1 MRTEGKARSGKDLG
15 FCLREAGATGACVGE
30 GQHRTDLAVRVLP
43 LAMCEGRA
51 EPWGLWQNP
60 QRRGRLAGRG
70 AEEVPGPEHHEGRAT
85 WTCWAGCGWEK
96 KRGSEQPESRWSS
109 LRWESGWEQV

>member
-51 EPWGLWQNP
+51 EPCGLWQNP
-60 QRRGRLAGRG
+60 RRRGRLAGREQRRCRVLSITRVEPLG
-70 AEEVPGPEHHEGRAT
+70 LVGLDVGGR
-85 WTCWAGCGWEK
+85 
-96 KRGSEQPESRWSS
+96 KREDLSNQKAVGHP
-109 LRWESGWEQV
+109 